1 MGSVII
7 YEKDMQ
13 SVVVTVEGPEID
25 VSGRTEDLYGMK
37 N

>member
-7 YEKDMQ
+7 YKKDIQ
-13 SVVVTVEGPEID
+13 SVVWTMEGSEID
-25 VSGRTEDLYGMK
+25 VSGRTEDIYGMK

>member
-7 YEKDMQ
+7 YEKDIQ
-13 SVVVTVEGPEID
+13 SVVVTVEGPEINF
-25 VSGRTEDLYGMK
+25 SGRTYDLYGMK

>member
-7 YEKDMQ
+7 YEKDIQ

-25 VSGRTEDLYGMK
+25 VSGRTEDLYGME